1 MERYFYKDQNND
13 RLKLVENWK
22 NKTVTKNSII
32 ETKTMEMNTK

>member
-1 MERYFYKDQNND
+1 MERYFNKDQNND